1 MKKSIQNLK
10 CYIELKLGKE
20 TSFMNKQF
28 VDEWLNTLKDYWF
41 NNDNLEYI
49 YFQSWRMK
57 DE

>member
-1 MKKSIQNLK
+1 
-10 CYIELKLGKE
+10 
-20 TSFMNKQF
+20 MNKQF

-41 NNDNLEYI
+41 NNDNLECI